1 MPKKSENLK
10 KEYSDVLIIGE
21 KPVLVNVSVKS
32 GLEGLPDYIPFFVT
46 SRCEGRYDG
55 EVKIELRPPTINEPG
70 KVFINGELNS
80 YFGKKLKNIDNLG
93 IIFNKSQNFDREKI
107 KELKKKI
114 LG

>member
-1 MPKKSENLK
+1 MISN
-10 KEYSDVLIIGE
+10 KEIYE
-21 KPVLVNVSVKS
+21 KCTL
-32 GLEGLPDYIPFFVT
+32 LL
-46 SRCEGRYDG
+46 DG
-55 EVKIELRPPTINEPG
+55 EVEIELRPPTINEPG

-80 YFGKKLKNIDNLG
+80 YFGRDFKNIDNLG